1 VTERP
6 ALERGYRRLLAW
18 YPQPFRAAQEEEI
31 LAVLMAGAE
40 QGQHR
45 PRVAEAVDLIRSAV
59 RMRLFPARSGPE
71 RRGLAD
77 GLAVFSLVAPLFLL
91 AADLLQVVLSYRL
104 PRSPVPLSHVNLESS
119 GAALLRIQLFD
130 TWAGLEVVLAVL
142 VLLGLRR
149 LALLVVIPAMLV
161 YFAVANTWLYWIP
174 DPLVLITAGV
184 LLLEFAALLGSP
196 GPRHGRGLVSWRHG
210 VMLLLAA
217 GSFQAFADWYA
228 LTAPLYF
235 RWILHPGA
243 ARYLVTGTVLA
254 VAALVLA
261 VVFRLNRYF
270 LLAFA
275 AACYP
280 CAIQLASSLGRGDPL
295 GLLPFRT
302 HLLGNPTPAH
312 LAILF
317 GPPLLFVLGVVF
329 TTAMRA
335 GARAPADPAAPA

>member
-1 VTERP
+1 MTESA

-18 YPQPFRAAQEEEI
+18 YPKPFRAERGEEI

-40 QGQHR
+40 QGQRR
-45 PRVAEAVDLIRSAV
+45 PHLAEAVDLIRSAM
-59 RMRLFPARSGPE
+59 RMRLRPARSGPE
-71 RRGLAD
+71 RRDLAD

-91 AADLLQVVLSYRL
+91 AADVLQVVLPYRP
-104 PRSPVPLSHVNLESS
+104 PRSPFLFSPASLES
-119 GAALLRIQLFD
+119 GGVALLRVHFFD
-130 TWAGLEVVLAVL
+130 IWAGMGVILAVL
-142 VLLGLRR
+142 VLLGLRW
-149 LALLVVIPAMLV
+149 LALLAIPVMLV
-161 YFAVANTWLYWIP
+161 YFAVSNTWLHWIP

-196 GPRHGRGLVSWRHG
+196 GPRRGRELATWRHG

-217 GSFQAFADWYA
+217 GSLQAFALWYDV
-228 LTAPLYF
+228 TTPPYY
-235 RWILHPGA
+235 RWLFLPHPGVTG
-243 ARYLVTGTVLA
+243 YLVTGAMLA

-280 CAIQLASSLGRGDPL
+280 CAIQFVFNQGRASLL
-295 GLLPFRT
+295 GLRLRPD
-302 HLLGNPTPAH
+302 LLGNPSAAH
-312 LAILF
+312 LAVLF
-317 GPPLLFVLGVVF
+317 GPSLVFVLGVMV
-329 TTAMRA
+329 TAVRT